1 MDCAGHCLVA
11 HREFGAG
18 GWMTTMA
25 WYGGELRLLSGLP
38 YRSLASVKLL
48 KSSAYLRSAYHSACG
63 LGGSSLNKA

>member
-1 MDCAGHCLVA
+1 
-11 HREFGAG
+11 
-18 GWMTTMA
+18 MTTMA

-38 YRSLASVKLL
+38 YRSLSSVKPL